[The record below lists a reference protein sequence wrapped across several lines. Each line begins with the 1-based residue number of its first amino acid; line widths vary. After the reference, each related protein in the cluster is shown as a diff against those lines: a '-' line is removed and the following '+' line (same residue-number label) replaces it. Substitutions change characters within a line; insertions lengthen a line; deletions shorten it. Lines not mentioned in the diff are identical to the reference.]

1 MRVYQDSSVQPG
13 RPREFDEE
21 KVLLEIMQLFWR
33 YGYEGTGLS
42 EILKATGLGKAS
54 LYAAY
59 GNKHSIYLRALGHYE
74 ALMVNGAVDALR
86 DKSRPAL
93 SRLDTFLSS
102 PIAAVKS
109 GDRRGCFLCNASS
122 DRASFDEETSELVRR
137 GYAKMRDALEQAVRE
152 VSDAHTTRSAK
163 GGAQLALT
171 VYAGLRTMAR
181 SGIESS
187 VLATAKTACLK
198 ALKNP

>member
-1 MRVYQDSSVQPG
+1 MREHQDSSTQPG

-21 KVLLEIMQLFWR
+21 KVLSVIMQLFWR
-33 YGYEGTGLS
+33 HGYEGTGLS
-42 EILKATGLGKAS
+42 DILKATGLGKAS

-74 ALMVNGAVDALR
+74 ALMVDNAVNALR

-93 SRLDTFLSS
+93 SRLDAFLSS

-109 GDRRGCFLCNASS
+109 GETRGCFLCNASS
-122 DRASFDEETSELVRR
+122 DRASLDEETRELVRR
-137 GYAKMRDALEQAVRE
+137 GYAKMRDALEEAVRE
-152 VSDAHTTRSAK
+152 VSDTHTARSAK

-171 VYAGLRTMAR
+171 VYTGLRTMAR
-181 SGIESS
+181 SGIEPP
-187 VLATAKTACLK
+187 VLATAKNACLK